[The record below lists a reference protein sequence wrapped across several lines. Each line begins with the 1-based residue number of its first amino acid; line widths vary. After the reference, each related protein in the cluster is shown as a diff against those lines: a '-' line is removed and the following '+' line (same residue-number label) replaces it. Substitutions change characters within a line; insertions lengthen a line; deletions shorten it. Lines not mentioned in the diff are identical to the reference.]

1 MRKAFREA
9 RWVLGSSGSIL
20 IDYFAQS
27 QVVLIML

>member
-1 MRKAFREA
+1 MDQAFREG
-9 RWVLGSSGSIL
+9 RWGLGSGESIL